1 MSEKIGQ
8 ILVRRKIITEFDL
21 NAAMERKAREPK
33 KYLGQILCEMGLPQS
48 KIIKGIYSPLGAMLV
63 DNRTISAENYI
74 HALSAHFSMPI
85 VSLKDFTVLPALQ
98 HVIGEQY
105 ALRNRIVVVR
115 TSPQKVTVAVA
126 EPNLSIFEN
135 LEKAIPKGKYILFC
149 LAKTSEIENC
159 LDKKYD
165 PYSYLRIKF

>member
-85 VSLKDFTVLPALQ
+85 VSLKDFTVLPAAR
-98 HVIGEQY
+98 HRRAIC
-105 ALRNRIVVVR
+105 
-115 TSPQKVTVAVA
+115 
-126 EPNLSIFEN
+126 FEESHCRCEN
-135 LEKAIPKGKYILFC
+135 QSTESDRGC
-149 LAKTSEIENC
+149 RGAKFIH
-159 LDKKYD
+159 
-165 PYSYLRIKF
+165 F